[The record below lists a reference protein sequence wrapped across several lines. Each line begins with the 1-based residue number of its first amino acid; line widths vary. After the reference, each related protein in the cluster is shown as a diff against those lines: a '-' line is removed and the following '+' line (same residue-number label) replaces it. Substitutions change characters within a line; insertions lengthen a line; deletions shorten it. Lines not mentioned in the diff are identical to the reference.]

1 MFVKAERE
9 SLRREEF
16 DADNNR
22 RQAKGLTLREW
33 KDDDDLNTEDK
44 LGSES
49 VSETDDAK
57 PAVDTEQSEDED
69 DPLLIESGKIL
80 VDFISLNRDAQNIG
94 TQASTTQ

>member
-1 MFVKAERE
+1 VFVKAERE

-16 DADNNR
+16 DADNVR

-33 KDDDDLNTEDK
+33 KDDNDRNTEDEVA
-44 LGSES
+44 SNS
-49 VSETDDAK
+49 VSETDDVE
-57 PAVDTEQSEDED
+57 PAVDTEPSEDED

-94 TQASTTQ
+94 TQASIAQ